1 MGFVGRRRC
10 RLATIKDV
18 ARLAGVSITT
28 VSATINDRPVS
39 EELRKRVWAAID
51 EAGYQPDPIARHL
64 RSGVSTTVG
73 LIVPDIATPWAA
85 HLAKSM
91 QRALSE
97 RGYNM
102 LFASND
108 DDPEREAKEIELLM
122 AHRVAGLVIAPT
134 SQGENYLERLRQRV
148 RTPTVMVDRVLRD
161 APFDAV
167 TDDNLLG
174 AQLLTRFLLKLGHRD
189 IAFLVGRQGISPSD
203 ERFEGFGETMREAGV
218 GIRDDLVR
226 QPVYRYEHAYSAV
239 QQLMMLSRPPTAI
252 LTINI
257 AQLLGTMAG
266 LKNMGLRVPDDVSV
280 ASFDGFHPAEG
291 WFPSITTLMQDV
303 AGVTAKASE
312 YLLERIDRS
321 VERPRI
327 VRVPPSLQI
336 RESCRELV

>member
-1 MGFVGRRRC
+1 
-10 RLATIKDV
+10 LATIKDV

-28 VSATINDRPVS
+28 VSATINGRPVS
-39 EELRKRVWAAID
+39 EELRKRVWAAVD

-85 HLAKSM
+85 HLAKAM

-108 DDPEREAKEIELLM
+108 DDPEREAKEIELFT

-134 SQGENYLERLRQRV
+134 SLGENYVERLEQRL
-148 RTPTVMVDRVLRD
+148 RTPTVIVDRVL
-161 APFDAV
+161 PGTQHDAV

-174 AQLLTRFLLKLGHRD
+174 AQLLTRYLLKLGHRN
-189 IAFLVGRQGISPSD
+189 IAFLAGRQGISPSD
-203 ERFEGFGETMREAGV
+203 ERLEGFEATMREAGV
-218 GIRDDLVR
+218 SVREDLVC
-226 QPVYRYEHAYSAV
+226 QPVHLYEHAFSAV
-239 QQLMMLSRPPTAI
+239 QQLMMLPQPPSAI

-257 AQLLGTMAG
+257 AQLRGTMTG

-291 WFPSITTLMQDV
+291 WFPSITTLMQNV
-303 AGVTAKASE
+303 VGVSARASE
-312 YLLERIDRS
+312 FLLERVNGSI
-321 VERPRI
+321 EPPR
-327 VRVPPSLQI
+327 VARVPPSLQI
-336 RESCRELV
+336 RESCKVAG

>member
-1 MGFVGRRRC
+1 
-10 RLATIKDV
+10 LATIKDV

-28 VSATINDRPVS
+28 VSATINGRPVS
-39 EELRKRVWAAID
+39 EELRKRVWAAVE

-73 LIVPDIATPWAA
+73 LVVPDIATPWAA
-85 HLAKSM
+85 HLAKAM

-108 DDPEREAKEIELLM
+108 DDPEREFKEIELFT

-134 SQGENYLERLRQRV
+134 SRGVNYLEELERRV
-148 RTPTVMVDRVLRD
+148 RTPAVLVDRVL
-161 APFDAV
+161 PGGSYDAV
-167 TDDNLLG
+167 TDDNRLG
-174 AQLLTRFLLKLGHRD
+174 AQLLTRYLLKLGHRD
-189 IAFLVGRQGISPSD
+189 IAFLAGRKGISPSD
-203 ERFEGFGETMREAGV
+203 ERLEGFGATMQEAGIS
-218 GIRDDLVR
+218 IREDLVR
-226 QPVYRYEHAYSAV
+226 QPAYRYEHAFGAV
-239 QQLMMLSRPPTAI
+239 QQLMMLPNPPSAI

-291 WFPSITTLMQDV
+291 WFPGITTLMQNVDGV
-303 AGVTAKASE
+303 ATKASE
-312 YLLERIDRS
+312 FLLERINGS
-321 VERPRI
+321 AVTARI
-327 VRVPPSLQI
+327 ARVPPSLQI
-336 RESCRELV
+336 RESCRPSI